1 MGKSRGSNSSE
12 LDPAIKAMMQETFD
26 LGKDT
31 IYETVPVLDAN
42 GNQIVDYTTGPG
54 GIQIPIPRTTK
65 KLKEYQEY
73 EDTRFA
79 SPSASTGFGEAGL
92 SNYLYSNNQ
101 PFTETQRLDD
111 LYGRMST
118 AANYTPQNVSSR
130 DVTAGTIDLP
140 SEIARTMVSSRDVT
154 GERVA
159 DPKDITAREVLE
171 RGFDIE
177 RISQPGLLEPVTLAD
192 TSLDPYMNPYNQY
205 VRDVTIN
212 DILEG
217 RDRSLS
223 QLQDRAIKAGAF
235 GGSREGVEAG
245 LIQSKALSEIA
256 KQSALLGQQGFNTAT
271 QLASQDIG
279 LLNQAERDNIAN
291 QMEAQR
297 LNQATDLAAEQS
309 MLDAAMEAQR
319 LNQARDLSLGQF
331 NTEMMQ
337 QAALANQA
345 NAREI
350 DLANATRDLQ
360 AQGMNQEDAFRVA
373 QANVDNKYR
382 AQAQNVA
389 NELQADLANQ
399 ASSLQADLANQGAGL
414 EANALNQ
421 QGLLSA
427 ADLARGTNQSTID
440 RYNQLREV
448 GGVQDAREQQQLDF
462 DYQQFLEGQEYQMML
477 AQFLGGLLQGF
488 PTPMKSRGKQSSFT
502 LG

>member
-1 MGKSRGSNSSE
+1 MGKSKGSQSSE
-12 LDPAIKAMMQETFD
+12 LDPAIRQMMQETFN
-26 LGKDT
+26 LGKGT
-31 IYETVPVLDAN
+31 ITETVPVLDAQ
-42 GNQIVDYTTGPG
+42 GNQVYDYSSGF
-54 GIQIPIPRTTK
+54 PIPRTTTR
-65 KLKEYQEY
+65 LKEYQEY
-73 EDTRFA
+73 EDPRFA
-79 SPSASTGFGEAGL
+79 TPSEATRLGEANL
-92 SNYLYSNNQ
+92 TNYLNTNNQ
-101 PFTETQRLDD
+101 QTQRLDD

-345 NAREI
+345 NEREI

-360 AQGMNQEDAFRVA
+360 AQGMNQDDAFRVA

-389 NELQADLANQ
+389 NKLEADLANQ
-399 ASSLQADLANQGAGL
+399 SSSLQADLANQGAGL

-427 ADLARGTNQSTID
+427 AGLADASNQSTVD
-440 RYNQLREV
+440 RFNQMREV
-448 GGVQDAREQQQLDF
+448 GSVQDAREQQQLDF

-488 PTPMKSRGKQSSFT
+488 PTPMKSRGSERSFST
-502 LG
+502 LFG